1 MFTIATKVFTNIKRW
16 LGSRATDILPLID
29 SYIKLDVLCVASLL
43 GIFRQ
48 MIFPNNR
55 IGIIA
60 MLKENRFFMIREA
73 STLNIYKQSAI
84 NTVSISENLPNKED
98 INETSVNDAYF
109 LVMTD
114 QELNTKKAF
123 CLIVSRI
130 STEFMVQFN
139 SDVTEINFNK
149 EGL

>member
-1 MFTIATKVFTNIKRW
+1 MSTIAIKVFTCIKRW
-16 LGSRATDILPLID
+16 LGSRVTDILPLID
-29 SYIKLDVLCVASLL
+29 SYIKLDVLCMASLS

-55 IGIIA
+55 IEIIA
-60 MLKENRFFMIREA
+60 MLKENRFFIIREA
-73 STLNIYKQSAI
+73 STLNIYKQSAT
-84 NTVSISENLPNKED
+84 NAVSISENLSNKEN
-98 INETSVNDAYF
+98 IIETSVNDAYF

-123 CLIVSRI
+123 CLITGRI
-130 STEFMVQFN
+130 SSEFMVQCN
-139 SDVTEINFNK
+139 SDVTEIKFNE